1 VRNPVRQEGSFRL
14 PLAEGYFYP
23 DFIAQLSDDRILIVE
38 FKGDHLVNDPKE
50 RQKKNVGEKW
60 EETSS
65 GQGLFVWVVQKDEF
79 GRNVD
84 RQIRAK
90 IG

>member
-1 VRNPVRQEGSFRL
+1 M
-14 PLAEGYFYP
+14 
-23 DFIAQLSDDRILIVE
+23 I
-38 FKGDHLVNDPKE
+38 PKE

-60 EETSS
+60 EETSN
-65 GQGLFVWVVQKDEF
+65 GQGLFVWAVQKDEF
-79 GRNVD
+79 GCNVD